1 MRGSSST
8 SSNLV
13 DWLAAGSGKC
23 TAHNELLPIVNLF
36 VFGNRLMS
44 LSGDNP
50 DVKGIL
56 GCNKLRLVDAH
67 YISMDAETL
76 MHTDNS

>member
-1 MRGSSST
+1 
-8 SSNLV
+8 
-13 DWLAAGSGKC
+13 
-23 TAHNELLPIVNLF
+23 
-36 VFGNRLMS
+36 MS

-50 DVKGIL
+50 DFKDIL
-56 GCNKLRLVDAH
+56 RCNKLRLVDAH